1 MTGNNRIYA
10 LAWARLY
17 IRENRVHEASGKRE
31 GEISMKKRV
40 LATVLVGA
48 MVMGLAGCGG
58 SDKAA
63 ATTAAATTAAKAEAG
78 DAAGAAEATAT
89 AWEPSTTVSIV
100 VPAGAGG
107 NTDLSA
113 RVFAQYAKELT
124 GHDFIV
130 VNANGAAGSVAANQ
144 VLSAAPDG
152 HTFLYGHNLVN
163 VANIAGVTDYNYTAF
178 KLGPTFAKDPAQQL
192 YVNPEKYADLNAFI
206 EAAKA
211 APGQLKACT
220 EVGAYTYY
228 EILEFEKQA
237 GIDLDIVDVG
247 SNSDKIA
254 AMLSGQVDLMPGAY
268 INCKDYLAAGQFAC
282 LGVPSEERYDLIA
295 DIPTLKEQGVNL
307 VYPDCDFSFY
317 FPKDTSDDVI
327 AFYENLV
334 QQILADPTA
343 AEAVA
348 NVDMMPYYLSAA
360 DSAKNDE
367 EIFNTIK
374 GIADA
379 LAQ

>member
-1 MTGNNRIYA
+1 
-10 LAWARLY
+10 
-17 IRENRVHEASGKRE
+17 
-31 GEISMKKRV
+31 MKKKLV
-40 LATVLVGA
+40 MAVMAGTMAFSLAA
-48 MVMGLAGCGG
+48 CGG
-58 SDKAA
+58 SSTSD
-63 ATTAAATTAAKAEAG
+63 TTAAAAGNTTTADGSQA
-78 DAAGAAEATAT
+78 DASGSTGGS

-144 VLSAAPDG
+144 VLAAAPDG
-152 HTFLYGHNLVN
+152 QTFLYGHNLVN

-192 YVNPEKYADLNAFI
+192 YVNSEKYKDLDDFI
-206 EAAKA
+206 AAAKA

-228 EILEFEKQA
+228 ELLAFEKA
-237 GIDLDIVDVG
+237 ADIDLDLVDVG

-268 INCKDYLAAGQFAC
+268 INCKDYLTAGQFIC
-282 LGVPSEERYDLIA
+282 LGAPTEERYDMIK
-295 DIPTLKEQGVNL
+295 DIPTLKEQGVDL

-317 FPKDTSDDVI
+317 FPADTSDDVI
-327 AFYENLV
+327 AYYEDLV
-334 QQILADPTA
+334 QKILADPTA
-343 AEAVA
+343 SEAVA
-348 NVDMMPYYLSAA
+348 NVDMMPYYLNAE

-367 EIFNTIK
+367 QIYNTIK
-374 GIADA
+374 EIADSID
-379 LAQ
+379 Q

>member
-1 MTGNNRIYA
+1 
-10 LAWARLY
+10 
-17 IRENRVHEASGKRE
+17 
-31 GEISMKKRV
+31 MKKKV
-40 LATVLVGA
+40 LATVLAGTMA
-48 MVMGLAGCGG
+48 MMMTACGG
-58 SDKAA
+58 SKPAE
-63 ATTAAATTAAKAEAG
+63 TTAAATTAAKTEN
-78 DAAGAAEATAT
+78 AAEAAAPAETAAT
-89 AWEPSTTVSIV
+89 DWAPSTTVSIV

-124 GHDFIV
+124 GVDFIV

-144 VLSAAPDG
+144 VLQAAPDG

-192 YVNPEKYADLNAFI
+192 YVNPDKYKNLDEFI
-206 EAAKA
+206 AAAKA

-228 EILEFEKQA
+228 ELLDFEKKA
-237 GIDLDIVDVG
+237 GIDLDLVDVG

-268 INCKDYLAAGQFAC
+268 INCKDYLAAGQFVC
-282 LGVPSEERYDLIA
+282 LGVPAEERFDMIA
-295 DIPTLKEQGVNL
+295 DIPTFKEQGVDL

-317 FPKDTSDDVI
+317 FPADTSDEI
-327 AFYENLV
+327 ITYYENLV
-334 QQILADPTA
+334 QQVLADPTA
-343 AEAVA
+343 AEGVA
-348 NVDMMPYYLSAA
+348 NVDMMPYYLNAA

-367 EIFNTIK
+367 AIFNTIK
-374 GIADA
+374 AIADEVE
-379 LAQ
+379 

>member
-1 MTGNNRIYA
+1 MAGTMA
-10 LAWARLY
+10 FSLAA
-17 IRENRVHEASGKRE
+17 
-31 GEISMKKRV
+31 
-40 LATVLVGA
+40 
-48 MVMGLAGCGG
+48 CGG
-58 SDKAA
+58 SSTSD
-63 ATTAAATTAAKAEAG
+63 TTAAAAGNTTTADGSQA
-78 DAAGAAEATAT
+78 DASGSTGGS

-144 VLSAAPDG
+144 VLAAAPDG
-152 HTFLYGHNLVN
+152 QTFLYGHNLVN

-192 YVNPEKYADLNAFI
+192 YVNSEKYKDLDAFI
-206 EAAKA
+206 TAAKA

-228 EILEFEKQA
+228 ELLAFEKA
-237 GIDLDIVDVG
+237 ADIDLDLVDVG

-268 INCKDYLAAGQFAC
+268 INCKDYLTAGQFTC
-282 LGVPSEERYDLIA
+282 LGAPTEERYDMLK
-295 DIPTLKEQGVNL
+295 DIPTLKEQGVDL

-317 FPKDTSDDVI
+317 FPADTSDDVI
-327 AFYENLV
+327 AYYEDLV
-334 QQILADPTA
+334 QKILADPTA
-343 AEAVA
+343 SEAVA
-348 NVDMMPYYLSAA
+348 NVDMMPYYLNAE

-367 EIFNTIK
+367 QIYNTIK
-374 GIADA
+374 EIADSID
-379 LAQ
+379 Q

>member
-1 MTGNNRIYA
+1 
-10 LAWARLY
+10 
-17 IRENRVHEASGKRE
+17 
-31 GEISMKKRV
+31 MKKRG
-40 LATVLVGA
+40 LAIALAG
-48 MVMGLAGCGG
+48 VMAFGLAGCGG
-58 SDKAA
+58 SETA
-63 ATTAAATTAAKAEAG
+63 ATTAAPTQ
-78 DAAGAAEATAT
+78 AAGGGAAAEGGNNGGGESSGSWA
-89 AWEPSTTVSIV
+89 PSTTVSIV

-124 GHDFIV
+124 GNDFIV

-144 VLSAAPDG
+144 VLGSAPDG

-192 YVNPEKYADLNAFI
+192 YVNSEKYADLNAFV

-228 EILEFEKQA
+228 ELLAFEKAA
-237 GIDLDIVDVG
+237 GIDLDLVDVG

-268 INCKDYLAAGQFAC
+268 INCKDYLAAGQFTCIGA
-282 LGVPSEERYDLIA
+282 PTEERYELIA
-295 DIPTLKEQGVNL
+295 DIPTLKEQHVDL

-317 FPKDTSDDVI
+317 FPADTPDEII
-327 AFYENLV
+327 AYYEDLV
-334 QQILADPTA
+334 QKILADPAA

-348 NVDMMPYYLSAA
+348 NVDMMPYYLNGA
-360 DSAKNDE
+360 DSMAHDE

-374 GIADA
+374 KIADE

>member
-1 MTGNNRIYA
+1 
-10 LAWARLY
+10 
-17 IRENRVHEASGKRE
+17 
-31 GEISMKKRV
+31 MKKRV
-40 LATVLVGA
+40 LATALVGA

-58 SDKAA
+58 SETAATTA
-63 ATTAAATTAAKAEAG
+63 ATTAAATTAAGG
-78 DAAGAAEATAT
+78 DAAAAPAETQATS
-89 AWEPSTTVSIV
+89 WEPSTTVSIV

-144 VLSAAPDG
+144 VLSAAADG

-192 YVNPEKYADLNAFI
+192 YVNPEKYADLDAFI

-237 GIDLDIVDVG
+237 GIDLDLVDVG

-295 DIPTLKEQGVNL
+295 DIPTFKEQGINL

-348 NVDMMPYYLSAA
+348 NVDMMPYYLNAA

-379 LAQ
+379 LAK

>member
-1 MTGNNRIYA
+1 
-10 LAWARLY
+10 
-17 IRENRVHEASGKRE
+17 
-31 GEISMKKRV
+31 MKKKLV
-40 LATVLVGA
+40 MAVMAGTMAFSLAA
-48 MVMGLAGCGG
+48 CGG
-58 SDKAA
+58 SSTSD
-63 ATTAAATTAAKAEAG
+63 TTAAAAGNTTTADGSKA
-78 DAAGAAEATAT
+78 DASGSTGGS

-144 VLSAAPDG
+144 VLAAAPDG
-152 HTFLYGHNLVN
+152 QTFLYGHNLIN

-192 YVNPEKYADLNAFI
+192 YVNSEKYKDLDEFI
-206 EAAKA
+206 AAAKA

-228 EILEFEKQA
+228 ELLAFEKA
-237 GIDLDIVDVG
+237 ADIDLDLVDVG

-268 INCKDYLAAGQFAC
+268 INCKDYLTAGQFTC
-282 LGVPSEERYDLIA
+282 LGAPTEERYDMIK
-295 DIPTLKEQGVNL
+295 DIPTLKEQGVDL

-317 FPKDTSDDVI
+317 FPADTSDDVI
-327 AFYENLV
+327 AYYEDLV
-334 QQILADPTA
+334 QKILADPTA
-343 AEAVA
+343 SEAVA
-348 NVDMMPYYLSAA
+348 NVDMMPYYLNAE

-367 EIFNTIK
+367 QIYNTIK
-374 GIADA
+374 EIADSID
-379 LAQ
+379 Q

>member
-1 MTGNNRIYA
+1 
-10 LAWARLY
+10 
-17 IRENRVHEASGKRE
+17 
-31 GEISMKKRV
+31 MKKRV
-40 LATVLVGA
+40 MA
-48 MVMGLAGCGG
+48 MVLAGAVALSLAGCGG
-58 SDKAA
+58 SGDAA
-63 ATTAAATTAAKAEAG
+63 ATTAAAGGTGGGEVSSSGWA
-78 DAAGAAEATAT
+78 
-89 AWEPSTTVSIV
+89 PSTTVSIV

-124 GHDFIV
+124 GVDFIV
-130 VNANGAAGSVAANQ
+130 INANGAAGSVAANQ
-144 VLSAAPDG
+144 VLGSAADG

-192 YVNPEKYADLNAFI
+192 YVNSEKYADLNAFI

-228 EILEFEKQA
+228 ELLAFEKAA
-237 GIDLDIVDVG
+237 GIELDLVDVG
-247 SNSDKIA
+247 SNSDKIT

-268 INCKDYLAAGQFAC
+268 INCKDYLAAGQFTCIGA
-282 LGVPSEERYDLIA
+282 PTEERYDLIT
-295 DIPTLKEQGVNL
+295 DIPTLKEQGVEL

-317 FPKDTSDDVI
+317 FPADTSDEVI
-327 AFYENLV
+327 TYYEDLV
-334 QQILADPTA
+334 QKILENPDA
-343 AEAVA
+343 AAAVA

-360 DSAKNDE
+360 DSAAHDE
-367 EIFNTIK
+367 EIYNTIK
-374 GIADA
+374 AIADE